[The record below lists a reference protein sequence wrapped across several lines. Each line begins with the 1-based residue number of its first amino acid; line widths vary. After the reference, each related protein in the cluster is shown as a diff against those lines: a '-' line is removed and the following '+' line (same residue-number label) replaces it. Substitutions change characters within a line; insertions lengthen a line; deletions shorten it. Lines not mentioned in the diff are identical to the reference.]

1 MRGAWRGIL
10 WAMTLQDTAQ
20 MSAEELR
27 ELAASLLLQIEA
39 QQKAIQWR
47 DLKIGQLTHE
57 MATLKRWT
65 FGKGSEQVTGL
76 QRSLLEEAIDEDL
89 EAIAIELEA
98 LRPTPADR
106 PKGIPKRAALPK
118 ELPRIEIRHEPDS
131 TLCSCGCALKRIGE
145 DVSEKLDYIPGVV
158 QVERHI
164 RGKWA
169 CERCETLTQ
178 APVPP
183 QVIDKG
189 IPTAG
194 LLAQVLVA
202 KYADHVPLYRQE
214 QIFGRAGLA
223 IPRSTLAQWVGACGA
238 KLEPLREVMKALL
251 LKRAVLHADETPMPM
266 LKPGLK
272 QTHRSY
278 LWAYGTTSY
287 DPEQMVVYDFAE
299 GRGGVH
305 ARTFLGTWKG
315 ALVCD
320 DYQGYDALF
329 HGGVTEVGCMAH
341 ARRKFHALYA
351 NHQSAIAAEA
361 LELYGALYGVEREV
375 QAHEPALD
383 ASGRAALRQRKAK
396 PLAEALHAWLEAKLA
411 QVPEGSATSKAILY
425 SLRRWSALTRY
436 LDDGTLPIDNTWV
449 ENRIRP
455 IAIGRNNWLFAGSAR
470 AGRRAAAV
478 MSLTQSARL
487 NGHDPYAYLRDVLER
502 LPLTPEHRLEELLP
516 HRWKPAD
523 AGRVH

>member
-1 MRGAWRGIL
+1 MSLPNI
-10 WAMTLQDTAQ
+10 AQ
-20 MSAEELR
+20 MSVEELLKLNPA
-27 ELAASLLLQIEA
+27 LAALLA
-39 QQKAIQWR
+39 QKENAIKHR
-47 DLKIGQLTHE
+47 DLKIAQLTHE

-76 QRSLLEEAIDEDL
+76 QRSLLEEAIEEDL
-89 EAIAIELEA
+89 EAIAIELEE
-98 LRPTPADR
+98 LRSTPAER
-106 PKGIPKRAALPK
+106 PKGTPKRVALPK

-131 TLCSCGCALKRIGE
+131 TVCGCGCELKRIGE
-145 DVSEKLDYIPGVV
+145 DVSEKLDYLPGVMK
-158 QVERHI
+158 VERHI

-169 CERCETLTQ
+169 CERCETLIQ

-202 KYADHVPLYRQE
+202 KYADHLPLYRQE
-214 QIFGRAGLA
+214 EIFGRAGLA
-223 IPRSTLAQWVGACGA
+223 IPRSTLAQWVGACGM
-238 KLEPLREVMKALL
+238 KLEPLREAMKALL

-272 QTHRSY
+272 HTHRSY
-278 LWAYGTTSY
+278 LWAYGTTAF

-305 ARTFLGTWKG
+305 ARTFLGEWKG

-329 HGGVTEVGCMAH
+329 HNGVTEVGCMAH
-341 ARRKFHALYA
+341 ARRKFHALHA
-351 NHQSAIAAEA
+351 NHQSEIAAEA
-361 LELYGALYGVEREV
+361 LELYGALYGVEREA
-375 QAHEPALD
+375 QELALD
-383 ASGRAALRQRKAK
+383 AEDRHELRQRKAK
-396 PLAEALHAWLEAKLA
+396 PAAEALRAWLDAKLT
-411 QVPEGSATSKAILY
+411 QVPEGSATAKAILY
-425 SLRRWSALTRY
+425 SLRRWSALRRY
-436 LDDGTLPIDNTWV
+436 LDDGTLPIDNNWV

-470 AGRRAAAV
+470 AGRRAAVV

-502 LPLTPEHRLEELLP
+502 LPLTPEHRLDELLP
-516 HRWKPAD
+516 HLWKPAD

>member
-1 MRGAWRGIL
+1 MSLPNI
-10 WAMTLQDTAQ
+10 AQ
-20 MSAEELR
+20 MSVEELMTLNPA
-27 ELAASLLLQIEA
+27 LAALLA
-39 QQKAIQWR
+39 QKDNTIKHR
-47 DLKIGQLTHE
+47 DLKIAQLTHE

-65 FGKGSEQVTGL
+65 FGKRSEQVEGL
-76 QRSLLEEAIDEDL
+76 QRSLLEESIDEDL
-89 EAIAIELEA
+89 EAIAVELEQLKA
-98 LRPTPADR
+98 TPAER

-118 ELPRIEIRHEPDS
+118 DLPRIEIRHEPDS
-131 TLCSCGCALKRIGE
+131 TVCGCGCELKRIGE
-145 DVSEKLDYIPGVV
+145 DVSEKLDYLPGVMK
-158 QVERHI
+158 VERHI

-169 CERCETLTQ
+169 CERCETLIQ

-202 KYADHVPLYRQE
+202 KYADHLPLYRQE
-214 QIFGRAGLA
+214 EIFGRAGLA
-223 IPRSTLAQWVGACGA
+223 IPRSTLAQWVGACGM
-238 KLEPLREVMKALL
+238 KLEPLREAMKALL

-272 QTHRSY
+272 HTHRSY
-278 LWAYGTTSY
+278 LWAYGTTAF
-287 DPEQMVVYDFAE
+287 DTEQMVVYDFAE

-305 ARTFLGTWKG
+305 ARTFLGEWKG

-329 HGGVTEVGCMAH
+329 HNGVTEVGCMAH
-341 ARRKFHALYA
+341 ARRKFHALHA

-361 LELYGALYGVEREV
+361 LELYGALYGVEREA
-375 QAHEPALD
+375 QELALN
-383 ASGRAALRQRKAK
+383 AEGRQELRQRKAK
-396 PLAEALHAWLEAKLA
+396 PVAEALRAWLEAKLT
-411 QVPEGSATSKAILY
+411 QVPEGSATAKAILY

-436 LDDGTLPIDNTWV
+436 LDDGTLPIDNNWV

-470 AGRRAAAV
+470 AGRRAAVV

-487 NGHDPYAYLRDVLER
+487 NGHDPYAYMRDVLER
-502 LPLTPEHRLEELLP
+502 LPLTPEHRLDELLP
-516 HRWKPAD
+516 HLWKPVD
-523 AGRVH
+523 AARVH

>member
-1 MRGAWRGIL
+1 MSVQNI
-10 WAMTLQDTAQ
+10 AQ
-20 MSAEELR
+20 MSVEELLKLNPS
-27 ELAASLLLQIEA
+27 LAALLA
-39 QQKAIQWR
+39 QKDNAIKHR
-47 DLKIGQLTHE
+47 DLKIAQLTHE

-65 FGKGSEQVTGL
+65 FGKRSEQVTGL

-89 EAIAIELEA
+89 EAITTELEA
-98 LRPTPADR
+98 LAPESPGRVRGT
-106 PKGIPKRAALPK
+106 PKRVALPK
-118 ELPRIEIRHEPDS
+118 DLPRIEIRHEPDS
-131 TLCSCGCALKRIGE
+131 TICGCGCTLRRIGE
-145 DVSEKLDYIPGVV
+145 DISEKLDYLPGVL

-169 CERCETLTQ
+169 CERCETLIQ

-202 KYADHVPLYRQE
+202 KYADHLPLYRQE
-214 QIFGRAGLA
+214 QIFSRAGA
-223 IPRSTLAQWVGACGA
+223 TIPRSTLAQWVGACGV

-251 LKRAVLHADETPMPM
+251 LKRSVLHADETPMPM

-278 LWAYGTTSY
+278 LWAYGTTAF

-299 GRGGVH
+299 GRGGQH
-305 ARTFLGTWKG
+305 ARAFLGEWRG
-315 ALVCD
+315 SLVCD

-329 HGGVTEVGCMAH
+329 REGVAEVGCMAH
-341 ARRKFHALYA
+341 ARRKFHALHE
-351 NHQSAIAAEA
+351 NHRSAIAAEA

-375 QAHEPALD
+375 QDLGLD
-383 ASGRAALRQRKAK
+383 TEGRRALRQLKAR
-396 PLAEALHAWLEAKLA
+396 PIADQLQTWLERQLT
-411 QVPEGSATSKAILY
+411 QVPEGSATAKAILY

-436 LDDGTLPIDNTWV
+436 LDDGTLPIDNNWV

-455 IAIGRNNWLFAGSAR
+455 IALGRNNWLFAGSAR
-470 AGRRAAAV
+470 AGRRAAVV

-502 LPLTPEHRLEELLP
+502 LPLTPAHRLEELLP
-516 HRWKPAD
+516 HCWKPAH
-523 AGRVH
+523 ALRLH

>member
-1 MRGAWRGIL
+1 MS
-10 WAMTLQDTAQ
+10 LQNIAQ
-20 MSAEELR
+20 MSVEELLKLNPT
-27 ELAASLLLQIEA
+27 LAALLA
-39 QQKAIQWR
+39 QKDNAIKHR
-47 DLKIGQLTHE
+47 DLKIAQLTHE

-65 FGKGSEQVTGL
+65 FGKRSEQVTGL
-76 QRSLLEEAIDEDL
+76 QRSLLEESIDEDL
-89 EAIAIELEA
+89 EAITTELEELA
-98 LRPTPADR
+98 PESPIRVRGT
-106 PKGIPKRAALPK
+106 PKRVALPK
-118 ELPRIEIRHEPDS
+118 DLPRIEIRHEPDS
-131 TLCSCGCALKRIGE
+131 TICGCGCALRRIGE
-145 DVSEKLDYIPGVV
+145 DVSEKLDYLPGVM

-169 CERCETLTQ
+169 CERCETLIQ

-202 KYADHVPLYRQE
+202 KYADHLPLYRQE
-214 QIFGRAGLA
+214 QIFGRAGVA
-223 IPRSTLAQWVGACGA
+223 IPRSTLAQWVGACGV

-251 LKRAVLHADETPMPM
+251 LKRSVLHADETPMPM

-278 LWAYGTTSY
+278 LWAYGTTAF

-299 GRGGVH
+299 GRGGQH
-305 ARTFLGTWKG
+305 ARAFLGDWRG
-315 ALVCD
+315 SLVCD

-329 HGGVTEVGCMAH
+329 REGVTEVGCMAH
-341 ARRKFHALYA
+341 ARRKFHALHE
-351 NHQSAIAAEA
+351 NHRSEIAAEA
-361 LELYGALYGVEREV
+361 LELYGALYGVEREA
-375 QAHEPALD
+375 QDLGLD
-383 ASGRAALRQRKAK
+383 AEGRRALRQVKAR
-396 PLAEALHAWLEAKLA
+396 PLADQLQSWLERKLT
-411 QVPEGSATSKAILY
+411 QVPEGSASAKAILY

-436 LDDGTLPIDNTWV
+436 LDDGTLPIDNNWV

-455 IAIGRNNWLFAGSAR
+455 IALGRNNWLFAGSAR
-470 AGRRAAAV
+470 AGRRAAVV

-516 HRWKPAD
+516 HRWKA
-523 AGRVH
+523 ANTSRLH